1 MTTEA
6 WNAMERLATAMTNA
20 RFKKEKER
28 LEKLEKI
35 RRFNEKHQIA
45 PVAQVETTVTVYEL
59 EPVEKPIIN
68 HWYQVAKQLSP
79 KKK

>member
-1 MTTEA
+1 MGTEA
-6 WNAMERLATAMTNA
+6 WNAMEALATRMTDA
-20 RFKKEKER
+20 RIREEKKR

-68 HWYQVAKQLSP
+68 HWYQVAKQLLP